1 MRIIRGEP
9 LHSYYSDDENL
20 NFIERFIARNK
31 GVMEGFYQRMFN
43 EDFSR
48 VFRTSRVKKGPL
60 FNIDSNDEVLAKRL
74 LENISSQYSS
84 RSTDENICT
93 WVEQIAQ
100 SLLFSKTAY
109 YFFHDIHEK
118 EEFRIVRLSP
128 DDIFKLFNTHIQLV
142 PKRFESHWKSDG
154 ELLPRELRILEASKL
169 IRFNICNSI
178 KKLLSDQNRTLSLL
192 DHYRHNKLE
201 FYSQATYE
209 NPRPKNYFDYS
220 YWSETQDKA
229 LYLATHETGW
239 NARNLGPSER
249 SVYFDYYRMIRFR
262 RNQLIFRDNILFQLG
277 EELTRVGRQ
286 YNEVFSIVISP
297 TNALPKVEELN
308 ELEELFSQEKVSFTK
323 IMDYYFER

>member
-1 MRIIRGEP
+1 VRIIRGEP
-9 LHSYYSDDENL
+9 LHHYDSDDENIS
-20 NFIERFIARNK
+20 FIERFIARNK
-31 GVMEGFYQRMFN
+31 GVTEGFYQRMFN

-48 VFRTSRVKKGPL
+48 FFRTSGVKKSPL

-84 RSTDENICT
+84 RSTDENIRT
-93 WVEQIAQ
+93 WVEKIAQ
-100 SLLFSKTAY
+100 SLLWSKTAY
-109 YFFHDIHEK
+109 YFIYDIHEK
-118 EEFRIVRLSP
+118 EELRVVPLSS
-128 DDIFKLFNTHIQLV
+128 DDIFKLFNTYIQLV
-142 PKRFESHWKSDG
+142 PKRLENHWGGDG
-154 ELLPRELRILEASKL
+154 ELLPRELRILEENKL
-169 IRFNICNSI
+169 IRFNICSSI
-178 KKLLSDQNRTLSLL
+178 KQLLSHQNRTLRLL
-192 DHYRHNKLE
+192 DQYRHSRPE
-201 FYSQATYE
+201 FYPQATYE
-209 NPRPKNYFDYS
+209 DPSPKSYFDYS

-239 NARNLGPSER
+239 NARNLGSSDR

-308 ELEELFSQEKVSFTK
+308 ELEERFSQEKVSFTK
-323 IMDYYFER
+323 IMDCYFER